1 MPHRGR
7 ERWVPGASQIGFA
20 AAMGLIIS
28 VTAAFVVWIV
38 LWALGWKGQDA
49 ALITVAI
56 VVVAAGTKVL
66 SHYLP
71 GRRS

>member
-1 MPHRGR
+1 M
-7 ERWVPGASQIGFA
+7 GF
-20 AAMGLIIS
+20 IIS
-28 VTAAFVVWIV
+28 LTAAFVVWVV

-49 ALITVAI
+49 ALITVTI
-56 VVVAAGTKVL
+56 VIIATALKVL

>member
-1 MPHRGR
+1 
-7 ERWVPGASQIGFA
+7 
-20 AAMGLIIS
+20 MGLILS
-28 VTAAFVVWIV
+28 VTAALVVWVV

-56 VVVAAGTKVL
+56 VVVASSLKVL

>member
-1 MPHRGR
+1 
-7 ERWVPGASQIGFA
+7 
-20 AAMGLIIS
+20 MGLIIS

-56 VVVAAGTKVL
+56 VIVAAGTKVL

>member
-1 MPHRGR
+1 M
-7 ERWVPGASQIGFA
+7 GF
-20 AAMGLIIS
+20 IIS
-28 VTAAFVVWIV
+28 ITAAFVVWVV

-49 ALITVAI
+49 ALITVSI
-56 VVVAAGTKVL
+56 VIVASALKVL

>member
-1 MPHRGR
+1 
-7 ERWVPGASQIGFA
+7 
-20 AAMGLIIS
+20 MGLILS
-28 VTAAFVVWIV
+28 VTAAFVIWIV

-56 VVVAAGTKVL
+56 IVVASATKVL
-66 SHYLP
+66 ASYLP